1 MPGDSDSIFSKD
13 ILYARADAR
22 QQCHL
27 AIRFARRH
35 RAQAR
40 LDLAAMMLGEAALQR
55 ARFRYWHHRFVVER
69 GRAEADGA
77 PQ

>member
-1 MPGDSDSIFSKD
+1 LPGESDSIFSKD
-13 ILYARADAR
+13 ILYARADAK

-40 LDLAAMMLGEAALQR
+40 LDLAAMMLGEAAFQR
-55 ARFRYWHHRFVVER
+55 ARFRYWHHRFVAQQKS
-69 GRAEADGA
+69 AEAESR